1 RPDVGVE
8 VGETGVGVEGQGDAE
23 SGLLVDAQHAGVL
36 RLREDGVAA
45 DVAVVLVGDP
55 GLVGDV
61 GVCHDLQQ
69 RCAHALGG
77 VVPVEV
83 LRTIGGRRVE
93 VGRTL
98 VGTVVDGALVRDRLR
113 VDVDDDLVVPG
124 DDQPVAVGDLADDR
138 GQYVPLAADL
148 HEALDVGR

>member
-1 RPDVGVE
+1 
-8 VGETGVGVEGQGDAE
+8 
-23 SGLLVDAQHAGVL
+23 
-36 RLREDGVAA
+36 
-45 DVAVVLVGDP
+45 GDP

-77 VVPVEV
+77 VVPAEV
-83 LRTIGGRRVE
+83 LRTVGGRRVE

-148 HEALDVGR
+148 HEALDVGRLHHRHHALLRLAHQDLL